1 MKLYNMKSL
10 KIVCLVGACMLGT
23 SCVELDQYPT
33 GEVASDLFWKTE
45 ADAEYAL
52 NAVYM
57 QARRQFNRDYVFDGN
72 TEYYLFSGN
81 VSTSQASGDISLAY
95 RGGKYDN
102 PY

>member
-57 QARRQFNRDYVFDGN
+57 QARRQFNRN
-72 TEYYLFSGN
+72 
-81 VSTSQASGDISLAY
+81 ISFLRY
-95 RGGKYDN
+95 SISEKSVWVNREHHT
-102 PY
+102 